1 MKYSLFLF
9 SIVFCFGFIYA
20 EKEQAPTYQIDSTVF
35 RAGLKDGES
44 KFYFSFKNVQYR
56 KGKGAHQNTK
66 PSIQYGYNG
75 ISKIA
80 ILGINN
86 EFEVDLAPGTYS
98 FQFYYSDEY
107 YEISTQP
114 IVIESRHKTF
124 VSCFLKHAEYAPVQ
138 CEKPVIYLY
147 PETLSIVEVKVAQ
160 KGSLVFTYPEYKDGW
175 IVQADP
181 SGELSIGEKKYNY
194 LFWESYMS
202 PEKISFDKNNGF
214 IVERTNVVE
223 FLEEKLSTFGLNT
236 KEQADFITYWGPQLM
251 RNPKNFVHFVFNEQC
266 DDFAELSISPKPD
279 HIYRIYIVFTSN
291 FDEEKLIY
299 KEQVVP
305 HMQRN
310 GFTVIEWGGS
320 NLSKENF
327 EQTELN

>member
-1 MKYSLFLF
+1 MVIFLSGALF
-9 SIVFCFGFIYA
+9 A
-20 EKEQAPTYQIDSTVF
+20 EKGEDLSYQIDSTVF
-35 RAGLKDGES
+35 RSGLKNGES
-44 KFYFSFKNVQYR
+44 KFYFSFKNIPIKKT
-56 KGKGAHQNTK
+56 KGLHEKMNQ
-66 PSIQYGYNG
+66 SIRYGYNG
-75 ISKIA
+75 NSKTVV
-80 ILGINN
+80 LGAKN
-86 EFEVDLAPGTYS
+86 EFEVSVTPGTYS
-98 FQFYYSDEY
+98 FQFYYSNEY

-114 IVIESRHKTF
+114 MVIESRYKTF
-124 VSCFLKHAEYAPVQ
+124 VSCYLKIAEYAPVQ

-147 PETLSIVEVKVAQ
+147 PEKPTLVEVQIVP
-160 KGSLVFTYPEYKDGW
+160 KGELQFTYPAYENGW
-175 IVQADP
+175 NLLADP
-181 SGELSIGEKKYNY
+181 TGNLTISGNSYNY
-194 LFWESYMS
+194 LFWESALPTNMV
-202 PEKISFDKNNGF
+202 PFDKHNGF

-266 DDFAELSISPKPD
+266 NDFAELSISPKPD